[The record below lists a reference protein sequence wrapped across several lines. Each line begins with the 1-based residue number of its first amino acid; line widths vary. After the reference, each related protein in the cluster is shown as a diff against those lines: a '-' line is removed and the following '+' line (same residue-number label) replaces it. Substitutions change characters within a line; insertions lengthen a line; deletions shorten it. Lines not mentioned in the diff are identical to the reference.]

1 MKPQFE
7 LAETTELLFKNDQK
21 LKNKQTKNPEKSVFL
36 IFQCKGAVVQ
46 LSQLLVLLTVS
57 TFKTETWKRVYK
69 AVTMAGSSRLCS

>member
-21 LKNKQTKNPEKSVFL
+21 LKKRTNKQKNPEKSVFL
-36 IFQCKGAVVQ
+36 IFQCKGAVQ

-57 TFKTETWKRVYK
+57 TFKTETWKQEFTK
-69 AVTMAGSSRLCS
+69 Q